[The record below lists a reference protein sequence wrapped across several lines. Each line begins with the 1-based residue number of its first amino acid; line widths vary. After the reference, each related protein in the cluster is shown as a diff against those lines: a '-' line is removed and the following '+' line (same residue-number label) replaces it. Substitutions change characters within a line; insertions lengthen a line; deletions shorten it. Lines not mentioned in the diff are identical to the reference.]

1 MRCLTV
7 VRMLPVA
14 LSLLGAGFDRLSVAF
29 IGWFGPRG
37 LASVIFAL
45 LALEDL
51 HDAAEEVVATIA
63 LTVLLS
69 VVAHGSLPNR
79 SPDDSPCK
87 QSRRHGIRAGPR
99 PVRSQVEMLIGKV
112 ATPATVPTDRT
123 TTLKPCSSGP
133 TSENSPSG
141 VASACSDT
149 ESGIAI
155 LSA

>member
-1 MRCLTV
+1 VLSLTV

-69 VVAHGSLPNR
+69 VVAHGFSAQPFAGRFTMQAEPPARNSGR
-79 SPDDSPCK
+79 SSTGTRSGRNADREGRHPGDGPD
-87 QSRRHGIRAGPR
+87 R
-99 PVRSQVEMLIGKV
+99 
-112 ATPATVPTDRT
+112 
-123 TTLKPCSSGP
+123 
-133 TSENSPSG
+133 
-141 VASACSDT
+141 
-149 ESGIAI
+149 
-155 LSA
+155 

>member
-1 MRCLTV
+1 MAPGGLTV

-69 VVAHGSLPNR
+69 VVAHGFSAQPFAGRFTMQAEPPARNSGR
-79 SPDDSPCK
+79 SSTGTRSGRNADREGRHPGDGPD
-87 QSRRHGIRAGPR
+87 R
-99 PVRSQVEMLIGKV
+99 
-112 ATPATVPTDRT
+112 
-123 TTLKPCSSGP
+123 
-133 TSENSPSG
+133 
-141 VASACSDT
+141 
-149 ESGIAI
+149 
-155 LSA
+155 